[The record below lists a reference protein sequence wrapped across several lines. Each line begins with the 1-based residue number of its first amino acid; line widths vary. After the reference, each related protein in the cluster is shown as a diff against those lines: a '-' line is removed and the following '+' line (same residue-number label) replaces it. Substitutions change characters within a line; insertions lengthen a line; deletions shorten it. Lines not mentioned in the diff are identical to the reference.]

1 MSKKVRIHDLAKMYG
16 MQGKDLAA
24 RLRDLGFGQVKS
36 HMSALDEFEVLQARG
51 ILEANGLKPVEV
63 EGGESPSGGSD
74 GLLLKKK
81 KKKKKAPTPP
91 APPEESPADEVLEPA
106 PVEEP
111 EEAPVEP
118 AAETPSLEP
127 AVEPEVQPDSEPTE
141 GTSEESEPIPA
152 AAQAPVEE
160 APAPAVDEVVVPEPA
175 SAASE
180 EVPPVVES
188 PTDPPPPIESE
199 TPPAT
204 VPGEEV
210 GAAPTDPASPASKV
224 EASPVAPAEPVA
236 SEAPAAAA
244 AEATSEVKG
253 EATGAEAT
261 AESDATDAKEEGTAA
276 AAGPRGTV
284 VGFIDPKS
292 FQRPETKGR
301 RTESRRLRSS
311 DDEAPDVQPTFMH
324 DRTKALM
331 RGAGGA
337 RGELTAA
344 QLRERE
350 SGRFLR
356 RRAGGT
362 GPGQAGGRG
371 GGGRRPSR
379 GPGRR
384 EDVTQSPLR
393 GSTATVLAPINV
405 QKLAETLKLKS
416 NVLIKA
422 AMMEQ
427 YGLFTLT
434 TPLDEDQARLL
445 ADLFEVTLQIE
456 HEVTAEQAHLEEMQQ
471 RRTEIGEEQLEIRP
485 PTVAFLGHV
494 DHGKTTLIDKIRAT
508 RIAEHEAGG
517 ITQHIGAYQVET
529 QLGHT
534 ITILDTPGHAAFTAM
549 RARGAS
555 AVDIVVLVVAGDD
568 GVKPH
573 TEEAIAHARAAGT
586 PIVIAITKSDKPEY
600 NPQRVLEQLTAHDI
614 VPEDWGGQTG
624 VINVSGITGDG
635 IEDLLERVFA
645 EGELLEL
652 KAHPEGPAAGV
663 VLEAE
668 IQQGKGIVA
677 HLLIQDGTLKRG
689 DVILAGEGYGKVK
702 AIHNDRGEQMET
714 GGPST
719 PVEVTGLS
727 ALPDVGDAFHIVE
740 SLAKA
745 KEVAEERERNSRQ
758 IAFAA
763 GRQTSPELQAIL
775 GDGSTPEQTV
785 INLIVRA
792 DVQGSVGAIKHSL
805 ADLKHEEI
813 QVKVLHAGVGAITES
828 DVDLAATSGATLIAF
843 HVGVGGK
850 ARVAA
855 ERAGV
860 EIRRFEVIY
869 ELIDY
874 VRDLM
879 EGSLAPELKEE
890 VTGHVEI
897 RRIFKSSKLGSIAGC
912 YVLDGIV
919 ARDSKVRLLRDDK
932 VIHSGRIGSLKRESD
947 DAREVRE
954 GFECGILLKDYRDVR
969 EGDIIETFRQVEVK
983 RTLDG
988 VR

>member
-1 MSKKVRIHDLAKMYG
+1 MYG

-63 EGGESPSGGSD
+63 EGDDSPSGGSD

-81 KKKKKAPTPP
+81 KKKKKAPPQ
-91 APPEESPADEVLEPA
+91 VA
-106 PVEEP
+106 PVEESP
-111 EEAPVEP
+111 EAEVVEPRPAPAEEPQQAEVEAESEAPPVEAAAEPQPAEASEPAEATVEVEP
-118 AAETPSLEP
+118 S
-127 AVEPEVQPDSEPTE
+127 
-141 GTSEESEPIPA
+141 PA
-152 AAQAPVEE
+152 AAQAPIEE
-160 APAPAVDEVVVPEPA
+160 APAPTAEEVEEAPSSESAVSEEAPAAVEPA
-175 SAASE
+175 TEA
-180 EVPPVVES
+180 
-188 PTDPPPPIESE
+188 
-199 TPPAT
+199 
-204 VPGEEV
+204 
-210 GAAPTDPASPASKV
+210 PASTEGMAPPTPSPEV
-224 EASPVAPAEPVA
+224 EVSATPAEPTPGVEATPAA
-236 SEAPAAAA
+236 STEPAAPEAPAAAA
-244 AEATSEVKG
+244 AQATGDVTAEAAGSEPT
-253 EATGAEAT
+253 AGAEAAT
-261 AESDATDAKEEGTAA
+261 AKDEGTTA

-301 RTESRRLRSS
+301 RTESRRLRSA

-324 DRTKALM
+324 DRSKALM

-356 RRAGGT
+356 RRAGGA

-371 GGGRRPSR
+371 GGAGRRPSR
-379 GPGRR
+379 GMGRR

-393 GSTATVLAPINV
+393 GSSATVLAPITV

-422 AMMEQ
+422 AMMER
-427 YGLFTLT
+427 YGLFTQNSL
-434 TPLDEDQARLL
+434 LDEDQARLL
-445 ADLFEVTLQIE
+445 ADLFEVALQIE

-471 RRTEIGEEQLEIRP
+471 RRTEIGEEQLEVRP

-534 ITILDTPGHAAFTAM
+534 VTILDTPGHAAFTAM

-702 AIHNDRGEQMET
+702 AIHNDRGELMES
-714 GGPST
+714 GGPSM

-763 GRQTSPELQAIL
+763 GRQASPELQAIL

-805 ADLKHEEI
+805 ADLEHEEI

-850 ARVAA
+850 ARTAA

-890 VTGHVEI
+890 ITGHVEI